1 MNLHNLKPNKGS
13 KHRIKR
19 LGKGE
24 SSGLGKTSGKG
35 HKGQKARSGSGVR
48 VGFEGGQ
55 MPLHRRLPKKGFNNK
70 RFADKVAIVT
80 LYQLETQARDKNK
93 AAADA
98 LKAKAESDALNT
110 PQAKFQANLESRIY
124 SQLAKQIT
132 DSLFG
137 ANGAPQCAP
146 TNGVCGEMN
155 VAGNNIT
162 WKVDVAWH
170 YP

>member
-1 MNLHNLKPNKGS
+1 MVKYTTAAVL
-13 KHRIKR
+13 IIA
-19 LGKGE
+19 
-24 SSGLGKTSGKG
+24 SSMVSAAELQHIFSSPSFSGIG
-35 HKGQKARSGSGVR
+35 YSSHV
-48 VGFEGGQ
+48 
-55 MPLHRRLPKKGFNNK
+55 L
-70 RFADKVAIVT
+70 T
-80 LYQLETQARDKNK
+80 LYQLETQAKDKNK

-137 ANGAPQCAP
+137 V
-146 TNGVCGEMN
+146 NGVPVCTANSAGNCGQME

-162 WKVDVAWH
+162 WRVSGSNIIVRIENVLDPRQFTEMTV
-170 YP
+170 PSGTFGFGG

>member
-1 MNLHNLKPNKGS
+1 MK
-13 KHRIKR
+13 
-19 LGKGE
+19 
-24 SSGLGKTSGKG
+24 KTLLILALVPSITLAAELV
-35 HKGQKARSGSGVR
+35 HIFNSPSFSGVGYSSH
-48 VGFEGGQ
+48 VLT
-55 MPLHRRLPKKGFNNK
+55 LH
-70 RFADKVAIVT
+70 
-80 LYQLETQARDKNK
+80 QLETQAKDKNK

-137 ANGAPQCAP
+137 SNGAPQCVMN
-146 TNGVCGEMN
+146 NGVCGAME

-162 WKVDVAWH
+162 WKVEGAFIIVRIENVLDPRQFTEMKV
-170 YP
+170 PSGTFGF

>member
-1 MNLHNLKPNKGS
+1 MSKNKLLLLVALLPLNLLAAELQH
-13 KHRIKR
+13 IF
-19 LGKGE
+19 
-24 SSGLGKTSGKG
+24 SSPSFSGIG
-35 HKGQKARSGSGVR
+35 YSSHV
-48 VGFEGGQ
+48 
-55 MPLHRRLPKKGFNNK
+55 L
-70 RFADKVAIVT
+70 T
-80 LYQLETQARDKNK
+80 LYQLETQAKDKNK

-98 LKAKAESDALNT
+98 LKAKEESDKLNT

-137 ANGAPQCAP
+137 SNGVPQCAV

-162 WKVDVAWH
+162 WKVEGTFIIIRIENALDPRQFTEMKV
-170 YP
+170 PSGTFGF

>member
-1 MNLHNLKPNKGS
+1 MK
-13 KHRIKR
+13 RIIAIAAMTAI
-19 LGKGE
+19 LLPVSYAAELQHSFNSPAFSGIGY
-24 SSGLGKTSGKG
+24 SSHVL
-35 HKGQKARSGSGVR
+35 
-48 VGFEGGQ
+48 
-55 MPLHRRLPKKGFNNK
+55 
-70 RFADKVAIVT
+70 T
-80 LYQLETQARDKNK
+80 LYQLETQAKDKNK
-93 AAADA
+93 SAADA

-162 WKVDVAWH
+162 WKVDGTFIIVRIENALD
-170 YP
+170 PKQFTEMKVPSGTFGF

>member
-1 MNLHNLKPNKGS
+1 MK
-13 KHRIKR
+13 RIIAIMASAMIIMPACYAAE
-19 LGKGE
+19 LQHIF
-24 SSGLGKTSGKG
+24 SSPSFSGIG
-35 HKGQKARSGSGVR
+35 YSSHV
-48 VGFEGGQ
+48 
-55 MPLHRRLPKKGFNNK
+55 L
-70 RFADKVAIVT
+70 T
-80 LYQLETQARDKNK
+80 LYQLETQAKDKNK

-137 ANGAPQCAP
+137 SNGAPQCVP
-146 TNGVCGEMN
+146 TNGVCGDME

-162 WKVDVAWH
+162 WRISGSNIIVRIENVLDPRQYTEMIV
-170 YP
+170 PSGTFGF

>member
-1 MNLHNLKPNKGS
+1 MVKSITAAVL
-13 KHRIKR
+13 II
-19 LGKGE
+19 
-24 SSGLGKTSGKG
+24 SSSIVSAAEIQHFFSSPSFSGIG
-35 HKGQKARSGSGVR
+35 YSSHV
-48 VGFEGGQ
+48 
-55 MPLHRRLPKKGFNNK
+55 L
-70 RFADKVAIVT
+70 T
-80 LYQLETQARDKNK
+80 LYQLETQAKDKNK

-98 LKAKAESDALNT
+98 MKAKEESDKLNT

-162 WKVDVAWH
+162 WKVDGAFIIVRIENALDPKQ
-170 YP
+170 YTEMKVPSGTFGF

>member
-1 MNLHNLKPNKGS
+1 MRNTTALIGAMLLSTASISAELQHNF
-13 KHRIKR
+13 
-19 LGKGE
+19 
-24 SSGLGKTSGKG
+24 SSPSFSGIG
-35 HKGQKARSGSGVR
+35 YSSHV
-48 VGFEGGQ
+48 
-55 MPLHRRLPKKGFNNK
+55 L
-70 RFADKVAIVT
+70 T
-80 LYQLETQARDKNK
+80 LYQLETQAKDKNK

-98 LKAKAESDALNT
+98 MKAKEESDRLNT

-137 ANGAPQCAP
+137 TNGAPQCTV

-162 WKVDVAWH
+162 WKVVGSNIVVRIENALDPRQYTEMIV
-170 YP
+170 PSGTFGF